1 MKRSLI
7 LAAAFACAASSMNGD
22 TNAQAKCSVPKAWGR
37 LVMVFPQVSAGGRTG
52 FDALVFE
59 DEAGTLRKTDL
70 DSCKKGKAE
79 WEVSRH

>member
-7 LAAAFACAASSMNGD
+7 LAAAFACAASSMNVD
-22 TNAQAKCSVPKAWGR
+22 TNAQAKCSVPKSWGK
-37 LVMVFPQVSAGGRTG
+37 LVMVFPQVSASGRG

-70 DSCKKGKAE
+70 DACKKGKAE